1 MQASEGLG
9 MKLTA
14 DDGHLVV
21 TLGSSAVCLCGL
33 SSVCKQKMSCRS
45 SHLGMPEAVL
55 NALV

>member
-1 MQASEGLG
+1 

-33 SSVCKQKMSCRS
+33 SSVCKQKMSCSS

>member
-1 MQASEGLG
+1 

-21 TLGSSAVCLCGL
+21 TLGPSAVCLYGL
-33 SSVCKQKMSCRS
+33 SSVYS
-45 SHLGMPEAVL
+45 STHLGMQEAVL